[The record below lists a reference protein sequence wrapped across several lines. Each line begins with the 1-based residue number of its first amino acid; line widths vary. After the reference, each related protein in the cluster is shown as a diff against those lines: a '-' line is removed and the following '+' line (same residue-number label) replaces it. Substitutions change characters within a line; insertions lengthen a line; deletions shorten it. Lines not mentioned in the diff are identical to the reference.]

1 MTEVLAAVAY
11 PAFVLGF
18 GIFTVVL
25 LLILGVLAVT
35 QFNYIEKRVH
45 YQ

>member
-1 MTEVLAAVAY
+1 
-11 PAFVLGF
+11 
-18 GIFTVVL
+18 VVL
-25 LLILGVLAVT
+25 LLILGALAVT

>member
-1 MTEVLAAVAY
+1 MPVTL
-11 PAFVLGF
+11 
-18 GIFTVVL
+18 TVVL
-25 LLILGVLAVT
+25 LLILGALAVT